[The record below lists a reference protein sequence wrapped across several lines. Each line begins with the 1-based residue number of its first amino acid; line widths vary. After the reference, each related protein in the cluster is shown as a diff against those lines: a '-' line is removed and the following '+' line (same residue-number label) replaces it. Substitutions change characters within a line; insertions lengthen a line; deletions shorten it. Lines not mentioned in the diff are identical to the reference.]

1 MVKSWLVVTAV
12 FSLLLVLIYLVQ
24 QRHDSW
30 ALSALLAVVSLV
42 ISLAVGERAYRV
54 FADRN
59 DGNGQGSRQ

>member
-42 ISLAVGERAYRV
+42 ISLAVGERAYRS
-54 FADRN
+54 FANRN
-59 DGNGQGSRQ
+59 HHDEQESSR